1 MFGNYLENIE
11 NYKVALLQSLGK
23 NKNLILPELFRLAR
37 LS

>member
-1 MFGNYLENIE
+1 MFVNYLENIE

>member
-1 MFGNYLENIE
+1 MFVNYLENIE
-11 NYKVALLQSLGK
+11 NYKVTLLQSLGK